1 MRHMCVGITAL
12 AVSVGVLSVAAQGRN
27 FSGTWVI
34 DSEKTMAAASTAGS
48 GSGGGAVMARGGG
61 GGRGG
66 VSTGGLVATGT
77 GGSATATGG
86 GGGRGGAMISTDT
99 IISMDG
105 GAFSVEAAG
114 VTTSYPLNGT
124 EVAVD
129 IRGMSGKA
137 RAAWQGD
144 TLVITTTL
152 DSPNG
157 PVTSSAQWSMEGDS
171 LVRGTT
177 RKTYYKRK

>member
-1 MRHMCVGITAL
+1 MRNMCVGITAL

-34 DSEKTMAAASTAGS
+34 DSEKTLAAASTAG
-48 GSGGGAVMARGGG
+48 GSGGGGTVMARAGG

-66 VSTGGLVATGT
+66 VATGGLVATGT
-77 GGSATATGG
+77 GGGTATGS

-124 EVAVD
+124 EAAVD
-129 IRGMSGKA
+129 VRGMSGKA

-152 DSPNG
+152 ESPNG
-157 PVTSSAQWSMEGDS
+157 PVTSSTQWSMEGDS